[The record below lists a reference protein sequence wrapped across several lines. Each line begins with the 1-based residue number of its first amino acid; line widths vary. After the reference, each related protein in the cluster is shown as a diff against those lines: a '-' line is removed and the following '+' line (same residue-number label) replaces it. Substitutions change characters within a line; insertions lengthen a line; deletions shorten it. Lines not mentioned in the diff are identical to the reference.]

1 MAPPTRAWQH
11 EPHHSGR
18 TTPLNFRIAISAF
31 PGGADPS
38 RARLLAAIAEAT
50 GVSSGDLLGRIEASP
65 AWLIEVPDREEA
77 EAWRALL
84 DRQRGVSTA
93 LMPALGPPV
102 PSLRAALDRARVAMG
117 EPVSGPRGLARV
129 ADRQARLSAPSAPA
143 APPSSPPTAGV
154 RRRGITAPVG
164 FVEGDEPAD
173 VAPPPSRERRPKL
186 SGPTIP
192 SRGITAPVDFL
203 RGGPGDAVT
212 TTTLQDDSAAADAP
226 PTSPDD
232 QPPSSPPAR
241 VMPRD
246 RHGAPPRPRD
256 SHGGPRDLD
265 RVELERRARAR
276 GAAPTFAPAG
286 QRRAAIDVKMSLTER
301 LIGPLVR
308 FVVPAIVVV
317 AAVLAWRYANREV
330 VNKPEATG
338 VELLDAGQAPRA
350 PLRITPTGEREDY
363 SVALGLE
370 HHFAT
375 RQISALERISTIG
388 GPAWIEYE
396 HRGDDYFDVSAQG
409 DETRLGRQRLEPIR
423 VLDHGHTGAVPPPD
437 LSWLPEDDH
446 HVMRAFS
453 RLIRPPFMLLPA
465 DPVGLGAQWRYIWQA
480 DQSPIGLPVEIT
492 VEMLGRDE
500 QRVELGVEIRY
511 IGEHDPGETSLSSHV
526 FGPFRPRFDSPVRV
540 FDLRG
545 AGRGRATVSL
555 DRLTPISLDVDV
567 RFEARVEVHTAF
579 GVQLIGYEPVMSLE
593 MHSD

>member
-1 MAPPTRAWQH
+1 M
-11 EPHHSGR
+11 
-18 TTPLNFRIAISAF
+18 NFRIAISAF
-31 PGGADPS
+31 PGATDPS

-50 GVSSGDLLGRIEASP
+50 GVSTGDLLGRVESSP
-65 AWLIEVPDREEA
+65 GWLIEVPDRDEA

-93 LMPALGPPV
+93 VMPALGPPV
-102 PSLRAALDRARVAMG
+102 PSLRPALDRARVAMG

-129 ADRQARLSAPSAPA
+129 ADRQARLSAPSAPV
-143 APPSSPPTAGV
+143 APPSSPPAAGV

-164 FVEGDEPAD
+164 FVDGEVPAE
-173 VAPPPSRERRPKL
+173 VAPPAVEGRRPSSGPSR
-186 SGPTIP
+186 P

-203 RGGPGDAVT
+203 RGGPGDAVA
-212 TTTLQDDSAAADAP
+212 TTTLQDDSAAGDRAP
-226 PTSPDD
+226 AAHAGGSTD
-232 QPPSSPPAR
+232 SPPAR
-241 VMPRD
+241 V
-246 RHGAPPRPRD
+246 APRD
-256 SHGGPRDLD
+256 SHGASPRLADGGARDLD
-265 RVELERRARAR
+265 RVELEQRRARAR

-308 FVVPAIVVV
+308 FVVPAIVIV
-317 AAVLAWRYANREV
+317 AAVIAWRYANREV

-338 VELLDAGQAPRA
+338 VELLDAGRAPRA
-350 PLRITPTGEREDY
+350 ALRITPTGEREDY

-375 RQISALERISTIG
+375 RQISARERISTIG

-396 HRGDDYFDVSAQG
+396 YRGDDYFDVSAQG

-453 RLIRPPFMLLPA
+453 RLIRPPFVLLPA
-465 DPVGLGAQWRYIWQA
+465 DPVGLGAQWRYVWQA

-492 VEMLGRDE
+492 IEMLGRDE
-500 QRVELGVEIRY
+500 QRVELGVDIRY
-511 IGEHDPGETSLSSHV
+511 IGEHDPGDTSLSSHV

-579 GVQLIGYEPVMSLE
+579 GVQLIGYDPVMSLE
-593 MHSD
+593 MHSN